1 LQINSNSFAMK
12 KMIMLFASVLFLASQ
27 VAAQADRIV
36 GFWLT
41 EKKDAQV
48 QIVKS
53 PSGKYNGAIVWLDK
67 PFEDDGRI
75 KVDDENP
82 DPKLQN
88 RQIMGLPLLN
98 NFVYNSK
105 KKEWSN
111 GTIYDPDSGNTYD
124 CYMWFEEGDPNV
136 LHMKGFILGMRFIGR
151 SSKWIKESN
160 KRQ

>member
-1 LQINSNSFAMK
+1 MK
-12 KMIMLFASVLFLASQ
+12 KIIMLFAPVLFLVSQ

-53 PSGKYNGAIVWLDK
+53 SNGKYNGTIIWLDK
-67 PFEDDGRI
+67 PYEDDGSV
-75 KVDDENP
+75 KVDDKNP
-82 DPKLQN
+82 NPALQK
-88 RQIMGLPLLN
+88 RTIMGLTLLK
-98 NFVYNSK
+98 NFVYESK
-105 KKEWSN
+105 NKEWQK

-124 CYMWFEEGDPNV
+124 CYMWFEADPNV
-136 LHMKGFILGMRFIGR
+136 LHIKGYILGMRFIGR
-151 SSKWIKESN
+151 KSTWFKSTD